1 MTMSPDAR
9 RADEA
14 RGGRRDLVP
23 RLPARPAD
31 AAAACVVP
39 GAGGALPRYR
49 GHPRYL
55 EIAPDLP
62 SSAHARRH
70 GAAPIHLGHHWHR
83 EGGRDHAQNLVA
95 NCELQRVYIGA
106 CDDDIVLG
114 VLPWFHITGME
125 CQMNMMA
132 YLGATLVTIGRF
144 DLVTV
149 LRAIERYRC
158 TVTTLI
164 ATVNIAIVNYPKTR
178 DFDLSSLRSCLS
190 GGAPL
195 PAEIARRWKAL
206 IGYQLIEGYGMS
218 ETSAPTH
225 INPPQRPKYGTDA
238 RIVSLQDG
246 VTELPPGHSGE
257 IAQTRG
263 KRQGHRGRAR
273 RLVPRRDGRL

>member
-1 MTMSPDAR
+1 MRGAQTKLEAVAVTSYRDFLPAQPTLPPRASFLEPAAPCPDT
-9 RADEA
+9 EA
-14 RGGRRDLVP
+14 ILDILKSRPISQVP
-23 RLPARPAD
+23 RTLDDTALLQYTSDTTGTAR
-31 AAAACVVP
+31 AA
-39 GAGGALPRYR
+39 
-49 GHPRYL
+49 
-55 EIAPDLP
+55 EIT
-62 SSAHARRH
+62 
-70 GAAPIHLGHHWHR
+70 HR
-83 EGGRDHAQNLVA
+83 NLVA